1 MPKEVMRSKVSEL
14 EEQRAACA
22 REMEAVKGD
31 AALVEEISRLRD
43 TLLDG
48 LRRGYWRQ
56 HRTSEQRRKL
66 YNRMGLRAEIDRNG
80 ETLVRFRADDV
91 LRQDARCNSEPH
103 IHRRVG

>member
-1 MPKEVMRSKVSEL
+1 MPKEVMRAKVFEL

-31 AALVEEISRLRD
+31 AALVEEIARLRD

-56 HRTSEQRRKL
+56 HRTPEERHKL

-80 ETLVRFRADDV
+80 ETLVRFRADGV
-91 LRQDARCNSEPH
+91 LSQDERCISEPH
-103 IHRRVG
+103 IY